1 MKNVI
6 FFLSFLFASL
16 HTCTAFSVDVDFS
29 ITHILGST
37 PGSIGVTVNSF
48 NIPPFSITII
58 GPSTNT
64 TINISTNSHTFP
76 ITLKGEYCITVTN
89 SLGCV
94 ATKCMMVK
102 KCTISSTWASVIC
115 FAEPGPGPGSDV
127 FALGTGNTGEANTGV
142 NDFSYDILSH
152 STISDLTFDSIM
164 VTIGAVSNQILST
177 GSSPYLVDSQ
187 NEILSDADFIFKFNS
202 IGKIAWVYYKNR
214 LTDEWDGGSRSKS
227 ENKLTETVEGN
238 DIGLR
243 IFPNPAS
250 DILFVNIPQSE
261 ELGNEKFE
269 FTICSIYGVEL
280 QRYNLTTDMNSHNY
294 SVPVKGIASGTY
306 IAKVIRNRQILYS
319 TLIILQR

>member
-6 FFLSFLFASL
+6 FFLRFLLASL
-16 HTCTAFSVDVDFS
+16 HTSTAFSADVDFS

-48 NIPPFSITII
+48 YDPPFSITII
-58 GPSTNT
+58 GPSTNA

-89 SLGCV
+89 SSGCV

-102 KCTISSTWASVIC
+102 KCTISTWGSVIC
-115 FAEPGPGPGSDV
+115 FAEPAPGPGSDV
-127 FALGTGNTGEANTGV
+127 FALGTGNPGGANTDA
-142 NDFSYDILSH
+142 NDFSYDILSP

-214 LTDEWDGGSRSKS
+214 LADEWDGGSRSNS
-227 ENKLTETVEGN
+227 ENKLTETTEGN
-238 DIGLR
+238 DVGLR

-261 ELGNEKFE
+261 EPGNEEFE
-269 FTICSIYGVEL
+269 FTICTIYGAEL
-280 QRYNLTTDMNSHNY
+280 QRYNLTTDLNSHSY

>member
-1 MKNVI
+1 MKNI
-6 FFLSFLFASL
+6 AFFLSFLFASL
-16 HTCTAFSVDVDFS
+16 HTSTAFSADVDFS

-48 NIPPFSITII
+48 YDPPFSITII

-89 SLGCV
+89 SSGCV

-102 KCTISSTWASVIC
+102 KCTISTWGSVIC
-115 FAEPGPGPGSDV
+115 LGEPAPWPDKDV
-127 FALGTGNTGEANTGV
+127 FALGTGNPGGANTDA
-142 NDFSYDILSH
+142 NDFSYDILSP

-187 NEILSDADFIFKFNS
+187 NEISSDADFIFKFNS
-202 IGKIAWVYYKNR
+202 IGKITWVYFKNR
-214 LTDEWDGGSRSKS
+214 LSDEWDGESRSSS
-227 ENKLTETVEGN
+227 ENKPTGVTEVN
-238 DIGLR
+238 DAGFR

-250 DILFVNIPQSE
+250 DMLFINIPQLE
-261 ELGNEKFE
+261 EPGNTECE
-269 FTICSIYGVEL
+269 FAICTIYGAEL
-280 QRYNLTTDMNSHNY
+280 QRYNITTDVNTHNF
-294 SVPVKGIASGTY
+294 SVPVKVTAPGAY
-306 IAKVIRNRQILYS
+306 IAKVIRNRRVLYS